1 MQSLT
6 SSDFGVA
13 SAQVT
18 AVLDGKDPLATISFL
33 EEHGLP
39 DGADLVLATHNEAGC
54 ETSAVMATRARGN
67 CIFFSMATIFS
78 QANLATDIAG
88 KDVSCRFGVGLADAQ
103 DEAMYCL
110 LRADPVLRAHFE
122 ALAEELS
129 TALDAA
135 GAAEDGERR

>member
-1 MQSLT
+1 MPHLA
-6 SSDFGVA
+6 DDL
-13 SAQVT
+13 
-18 AVLDGKDPLATISFL
+18 AVVDGRDPLATL
-33 EEHGLP
+33 EYLSTHGVD
-39 DGADLVLATHNEAGC
+39 DGCDLVLATHNQAGC
-54 ETSAVMATRARGN
+54 ESSAVFACREMGSA
-67 CIFFSMATIFS
+67 IFFSMATIFS

-122 ALAEELS
+122 ALAEEL
-129 TALDAA
+129 TMALDAA